1 MSDFSY
7 KLNAM
12 EHASQNEHPYKMGY
26 ADKRKAV
33 LGHVAELEA
42 KLTNLDWW
50 CDSCKQRYSG
60 PPDHNCSRASCP
72 TCGTWMLATQE
83 HDNDKLRAKCARY
96 EQAERELPGGP
107 PRIAGCMNLYV
118 PRFAYD
124 KLRDYAV
131 ALKVENES
139 LRENAPLG
147 SMHIR
152 ATKAEAALATARQEE
167 RSRCAKIANGWAS
180 QCAEAIRALTDE
192 VAK

>member
-1 MSDFSY
+1 MSNFIY

-12 EHASQNEHPYKMGY
+12 EHASQAEHPDKMGY

-42 KLTNLDWW
+42 KL
-50 CDSCKQRYSG
+50 
-60 PPDHNCSRASCP
+60 
-72 TCGTWMLATQE
+72 
-83 HDNDKLRAKCARY
+83 ARY
-96 EQAERELPGGP
+96 ENVSGLPEYPQILGDNQLGQP
-107 PRIAGCMNLYV
+107 EMVYRDD
-118 PRFAYD
+118 YD
-124 KLRDYAV
+124 KLHDYAV

-152 ATKAEAALATARQEE
+152 ATKAEAALATARKEE
-167 RSRCAKIANGWAS
+167 RSRCAKIANGLAS